1 MQTLYQRNKNL
12 HMGFSARYW
21 GRILAAKMQIKST
34 ETERVYV
41 TGGGGPYLF
50 IAIPMMVIGAYLFY
64 IAISSL
70 LKKNEPFTTV
80 IIFLIIG
87 SVFMLF
93 GSLLFLYRAGVTLDR
108 VRGTAS
114 LWRKMFR
121 TKTAA
126 VHNLNEFNVI
136 ELYIHRSAKR
146 TGYVVQLVG
155 TTKKI
160 VLCDFLKLEASKACA
175 NDASTFLSLPVKDK
189 IMD

>member
-1 MQTLYQRNKNL
+1 ML
-12 HMGFSARYW
+12 
-21 GRILAAKMQIKST
+21 IKSS
-34 ETERVYV
+34 ETERIYL
-41 TGGGGPYLF
+41 TAGGGPYLF
-50 IAIPMMVIGAYLFY
+50 IAMPMMAMGAYLFY
-64 IAISSL
+64 LAISSL

-87 SVFMLF
+87 SVFMLL
-93 GSLLFLYRAGVTLDR
+93 GSLLFLYRVGVTLDR

-126 VHNLNEFNVI
+126 IHTFNEFNSI

-160 VLCDFLKLEASKACA
+160 VLCDLLKLEAAKACA